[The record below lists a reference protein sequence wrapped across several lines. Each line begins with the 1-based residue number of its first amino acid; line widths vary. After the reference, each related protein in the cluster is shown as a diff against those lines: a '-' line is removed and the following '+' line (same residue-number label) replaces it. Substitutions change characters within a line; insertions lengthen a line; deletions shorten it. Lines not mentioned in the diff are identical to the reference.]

1 MDPIQDISASD
12 MAKERVTTWAA
23 KMPAYCFTEL
33 CPDPMLRR
41 KENVKKKCDIDL
53 KNSDLE

>member
-1 MDPIQDISASD
+1 MDPIQNISAGNT
-12 MAKERVTTWAA
+12 AKEQVTTWAA

-41 KENVKKKCDIDL
+41 KENVKKNYDIDL
-53 KNSDLE
+53 ENIELE

>member
-1 MDPIQDISASD
+1 MDPIQNISAGNT
-12 MAKERVTTWAA
+12 AKEQVTTWAA

-41 KENVKKKCDIDL
+41 KENVKKNYDIG
-53 KNSDLE
+53 LENTESE